1 MCDEYLFKRRLVVL
15 SLWKLKYKSVARL
28 IIKLSNLEINLI
40 LESESGC
47 TNRKLE
53 VLRDSPTL
61 NSMPILMQVQLP

>member
-47 TNRKLE
+47 TNRKY
-53 VLRDSPTL
+53 
-61 NSMPILMQVQLP
+61 